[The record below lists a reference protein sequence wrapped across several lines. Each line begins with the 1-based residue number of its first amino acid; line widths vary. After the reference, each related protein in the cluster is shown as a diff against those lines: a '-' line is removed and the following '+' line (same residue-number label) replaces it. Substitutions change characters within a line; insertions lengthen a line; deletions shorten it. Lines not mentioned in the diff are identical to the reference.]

1 MVVVMRCSHK
11 IIGFVL
17 SFLIVL
23 AFLAHSTASADQGTQ
38 KTPDSGLDT
47 DFFVS
52 PFKGPAEAPV
62 EIAVFSCFQ

>member
-1 MVVVMRCSHK
+1 
-11 IIGFVL
+11 L
-17 SFLIVL
+17 P
-23 AFLAHSTASADQGTQ
+23 HSTTSAERETQ
-38 KTPDSGLDT
+38 KKPQSGLDT